1 MNQERSKTKNESRI
15 NWSIVVLVIV
25 LAAFMFNSINLAIN
39 LREGI
44 IPDETY
50 RYAISRYFAETWG
63 IPQDVPIVV
72 QSGEDLARN
81 PFLGYWIFGRI
92 ISFETWIAPES
103 TEFQQLVWLRLVNS
117 LFSLGVLIVTYLLS
131 KALIK
136 NRWLQILPVFLLANT
151 MMFVFLAGGVSYDNP
166 TNLACVFG
174 IYFLVRILKGRN
186 FLSNSVGWLLALLI
200 ATLIKYSV
208 LPLLL
213 FTAIIWVVYILRHP
227 GILRTLK
234 PDHWLQYALLVL
246 LAFLIIGNV
255 LLYGGNLLQFHS
267 LTPDCTDIYS
277 AEMCE
282 QNVFAQ
288 RHRELGLAEKL
299 TIREAVRQGYPEP
312 IRYFFE
318 DWVRIMLMRTFGIA
332 GHEVYYPQ
340 VISYFE
346 IALLWLAL
354 LGARYVRKLD
364 FTMTSLLLLVA
375 AYAAVLFVMNYN
387 TELVYGFIHL
397 SFQGRYFFPV
407 ISLAFVLVS
416 FLLELVDNKIIR
428 GATVIALIALFFY
441 SGPIRFILYHDTV
454 FLNWFV

>member
-1 MNQERSKTKNESRI
+1 MNQEYSETKKKSGI
-15 NWSIVVLVIV
+15 NWPVVALVIV
-25 LAAFMFNSINLAIN
+25 LAAFMFYAVGLALNLG
-39 LREGI
+39 EVV

-63 IPQDVPIVV
+63 IPQDVPIVIE
-72 QSGEDLARN
+72 SGEDLARN

-103 TEFQQLVWLRLVNS
+103 TQFQQLVGLRLVNS
-117 LFSLGVLIVTYLLS
+117 LFALGVLIITYFMAKLLV
-131 KALIK
+131 K
-136 NRWLQILPVFLLANT
+136 NRWLQVLPVFLLANT

-166 TNLACVFG
+166 TNLACAFG
-174 IYFLVRILKGRN
+174 IFFLVRILKGRN
-186 FLSNSVGWLLALLI
+186 LLSNSIGWLFALLI

-213 FTAIIWVVYILRHP
+213 FTVIIWVVYVIKHP

-234 PDHWLQYALLVL
+234 PNHWLQYVLLVL
-246 LAFLIIGNV
+246 LAFLIIGNI

-267 LTPDCTDIYS
+267 LTPNCTDIYS
-277 AEMCE
+277 EEFCE

-288 RHRELGLAEKL
+288 RYRELGLSERL
-299 TIREAVRQGYPEP
+299 TIREAVKQGYPEP

-364 FTMTSLLLLVA
+364 FKMTSLLLLVA

-387 TELVYGFIHL
+387 NELVYGFIHL

-407 ISLAFVLVS
+407 IGLAFVLVS
-416 FLLELVDNKIIR
+416 FLLEQVDHKILR
-428 GATVIALIALFFY
+428 TATVVALIALFFY
-441 SGPIRFILYHDTV
+441 SGPIRFILYHDTI
-454 FLNWFV
+454 FSSWFV